1 MKETVKIIAPEIC
14 LLPDGPA
21 HHAGVVVAGG
31 SICATGSKS
40 SGRNIPERP
49 SSIGNANA

>member
-21 HHAGVVVAGG
+21 HHAGVVVACG
-31 SICATGSKS
+31 SICATGELEKL
-40 SGRNIPERP
+40 RAKYTR
-49 SSIGNANA
+49 AAVQT

>member
-31 SICATGSKS
+31 SICATGELEKL
-40 SGRNIPERP
+40 R
-49 SSIGNANA
+49 AK